1 MPTFRQAVF
10 TLAGAQVE
18 VLDSYAYLGVQFTIT
33 SGQFSMTQIAK
44 DRVTQSYPNVA
55 MLEQYHQALP
65 GASYKSMVI

>member
-44 DRVTQSYPNVA
+44 DQVTQGYIALV
-55 MLEQYHQALP
+55 ML
-65 GASYKSMVI
+65 